1 MPLLETPMI
10 VFTVHEPQRPG
21 QTIEARADS
30 IQFVKEGFT
39 IWGFLFGPL
48 WLLYNRLWLAFIVTV
63 VVMAGLAAAL
73 VELDL
78 KNQAPA
84 IVDLLAS
91 LIIGFE
97 GNNILRWTLRRRG
110 YALLGS
116 VVGRSRLE
124 CERRFFD
131 AWLPHAAGKGAAAG
145 TPVANLGSG
154 DWQTSHPIGTWPE
167 ASV

>member
-1 MPLLETPMI
+1 MI
-10 VFTVHEPQRPG
+10 IYTVHEPQRPG

-48 WLLYNRLWLAFIVTV
+48 WLLYNRLWLAFILTL

-73 VELDL
+73 VELDFR
-78 KNQAPA
+78 NQAPG

-97 GNNILRWTLRRRG
+97 GNNILRWGLQRKG
-110 YALLGS
+110 YTLLGS

-131 AWLPHAAGKGAAAG
+131 AWLPHAAGKAAAAG
-145 TPVANLGSG
+145 TPLMSTRSG

-167 ASV
+167 ATA